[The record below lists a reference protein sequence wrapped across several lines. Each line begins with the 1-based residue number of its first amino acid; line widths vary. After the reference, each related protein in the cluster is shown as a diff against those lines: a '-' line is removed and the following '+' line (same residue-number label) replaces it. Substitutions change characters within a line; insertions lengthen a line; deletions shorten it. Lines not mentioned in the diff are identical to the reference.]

1 MYVSPPP
8 SISPLLPWN
17 TTLICRDTSVGVAS
31 ERCKEANAVMSKRG
45 AYVILRALLNLPI
58 ELPDLPEG
66 FEPCPAGVETVV
78 FAEEIKSKG
87 DIKLEVLA
95 SIG

>member
-1 MYVSPPP
+1 M
-8 SISPLLPWN
+8 
-17 TTLICRDTSVGVAS
+17 LIRRSTSVGVAS

-45 AYVILRALLNLPI
+45 AYVIFRALLNLPI

-66 FEPCPAGVETVV
+66 SEPCPVGVETVV

-87 DIKLEVLA
+87 DIKLDVLT
-95 SIG
+95 SIR